1 MQENGKDL
9 IRKMKKRKKIC
20 FICSGGGHF
29 EQIKQLNEV
38 RDRYDWF
45 YVLTNTKITK
55 ELKDKKYLITFLG
68 RTSKVSYFVN
78 IIIWFV
84 EELFVFVKERPDV
97 IITTGAADTVPM
109 CLIARVFG
117 RKIIFIETFA
127 RRTEPSKT
135 GKFLYKY
142 ADVFIVQWK
151 ELLKF
156 YPKAIYGGWI
166 Y

>member
-1 MQENGKDL
+1 M
-9 IRKMKKRKKIC
+9 KKIC

-29 EQIKQLNEV
+29 EQIKQLNTV
-38 RDRYDWF
+38 REKYEWF
-45 YVLTNTKITK
+45 YVLTKTKITEEVK
-55 ELKDKKYLITFLG
+55 GKKYLITFLG
-68 RTSKVSYFVN
+68 RTNKINYFVN
-78 IIIWFV
+78 IIIWFI
-84 EELFVFVKERPDV
+84 EEFFVFLKERPDV
-97 IITTGAADTVPM
+97 IITTGAADTIPM
-109 CLIARVFG
+109 CLIAKRFKK
-117 RKIIFIETFA
+117 KIIFIETFA

-151 ELLKF
+151 ELLEF